1 MTAVASCTGEPT
13 VPSLAA
19 RATDVLAFEWVKLR
33 SVRSNYMTLLIAA
46 IATLGSTAV
55 VARAMAAAAA
65 PPPGGTI
72 TALTASFL
80 GYAEYAVIP
89 VSVLAVLQ
97 FTSEYATGLISTT
110 FCAVPRRW
118 AALAGKAAVTG
129 AAALLAG
136 EVLAFA
142 CFWLTQAMLSGRHR
156 GVSLAQP
163 GVPGAVLA
171 GGLVLCA
178 CALTA
183 PRPRCGHPAHSG
195 RDHSDIGGDLRGG
208 RALPCA
214 AVAVEGRPRQVH
226 HGLRSHPD
234 SGAAPAARPAAA
246 SSVHA
251 GTPGVASR
259 RAAGCWPGD
268 RPPRRMTPL
277 PR

>member
-1 MTAVASCTGEPT
+1 MTAVASRTDEPSM
-13 VPSLAA
+13 PSLAA
-19 RATDVLAFEWVKLR
+19 RVSDVLAFEWVKLR
-33 SVRSNYMTLLIAA
+33 SVRSNYVTLLIAA
-46 IATLGSTAV
+46 IATIGSTAL
-55 VARAMAAAAA
+55 VARAITAAAV

-72 TALTASFL
+72 TALSASFL

-97 FTSEYATGLISTT
+97 FTSEYTTGLISTT

-129 AAALLAG
+129 AAALIAG

-171 GGLVLCA
+171 AGFVLCA

-183 PRPRCGHPAHSG
+183 VGLGAIVRHTPGAITATLAAIYGLAALCLVLPSPWKDDFGRFTIAFAATQIVALYPQPGLLSPALSM
-195 RDHSDIGGDLRGG
+195 LV
-208 RALPCA
+208 L
-214 AVAVEGRPRQVH
+214 VAW
-226 HGLRSHPD
+226 
-234 SGAAPAARPAAA
+234 PAAA
-246 SSVHA
+246 LLVA
-251 GTPGVASR
+251 GLVTAR
-259 RAAGCWPGD
+259 RDA
-268 RPPRRMTPL
+268 
-277 PR
+277 